1 MRWFFNNFY
10 GIINHIYY
18 YDLKYLFYVIQILY
32 NLNLK
37 IKLTMTET
45 DHINE
50 VEDVLEKPM
59 IPRNYES

>member
-1 MRWFFNNFY
+1 MNWYFKNFY
-10 GIINHIYY
+10 GIIYHIYY

>member
-1 MRWFFNNFY
+1 MAF
-10 GIINHIYY
+10 INHIYY

-45 DHINE
+45 DHINDA
-50 VEDVLEKPM
+50 EDVLEKPM

>member
-1 MRWFFNNFY
+1 
-10 GIINHIYY
+10 
-18 YDLKYLFYVIQILY
+18 LY

>member
-1 MRWFFNNFY
+1 MNWYFKNFY
-10 GIINHIYY
+10 GIIYHIYY
-18 YDLKYLFYVIQILY
+18 YDLKYLFYIIQILY